1 MKKNYNNSV
10 EGSGYVNKVSPI
22 GEDKEN
28 ARAFFVTVK
37 NDLTG
42 AVYNLIVRTS
52 SKEEADKIR
61 EMGKDAFENLRNKN
75 VENYQRKPSHTMSFE
90 GIYKPS
96 VYDAEQKKE
105 KFPARIEVCN
115 KTLEPTLK
123 GNSLVDSCTFA
134 GNLISMNDRQIN
146 GKDALSVTIATHFE
160 LEDGR
165 KMTDY
170 IDTLVFKNEKPGAY
184 EQLKERGIGDFIR
197 IEGRMGSDMLINTN
211 NVILLRKKGEKVSE
225 AAEVKEAPAKKAA
238 AKAEKAEGEKKGAK
252 RTSRKKNTMSL

>member
-10 EGSGYVNKVSPI
+10 EGSGYVNNVYPI
-22 GEDKEN
+22 GKDKEN
-28 ARAFFVTVK
+28 ARAFFVTVA
-37 NDLTG
+37 NTVTG
-42 AVYNLIVRTS
+42 ATYNLRVFAS
-52 SKEEADKIR
+52 NDEEAAKLR
-61 EMGKDAFENLRNKN
+61 EMGKDAFENRRNAKT
-75 VENYQRKPSHTMSFE
+75 EGFERKTHTLAFE
-90 GIYKPS
+90 GIYKPAN
-96 VYDAEQKKE
+96 YDAEQKKE
-105 KFPARIEVCN
+105 TTPAVIEVCS

-123 GNSLVDSCTFA
+123 GNELVDSCTFA

-146 GKDALSVTIATHFE
+146 GKDALSVTIATHHE

-184 EQLKERGIGDFIR
+184 EQLKESGIGDFIR